1 MKAENLNLLAQLI
14 ESMNLAVKEFEKAFE
29 KKDLEKFK
37 KAKEEILKFQK
48 QISEILER
56 QNSSSFGERTKTIL

>member
-1 MKAENLNLLAQLI
+1 MKAEDLSLLAQLI
-14 ESMNLAVKEFEKAFE
+14 ESMNLTAKELEKAFE

-48 QISEILER
+48 QISEILEAAR
-56 QNSSSFGERTKTIL
+56 